1 MNELKVFSNEQFG
14 QVRTVVD
21 NGKVWF
27 CGKDVA
33 EALGYSNP
41 RDALWR
47 HCKPRGVGKHD
58 TLTNSGLQAMTYID
72 EGNLYR
78 LITHSK
84 LPSAERF
91 ESWVFDEVLPEI
103 RITGGYES
111 RPKANNEQLIQIAKI
126 IAKCPD
132 KRLPYVIEILNPMLP
147 SDFEVGKYKT
157 GTKAKPYLPV
167 NHGVYV
173 TFQIN
178 VNAQPFSYALKPT
191 VYDFAIN
198 GHKQITVRNSGI
210 SVIPIITVSAETTIQ
225 LENGQ
230 TLRLSE
236 GTYETSKLKIPQ
248 GVTRFVFEG
257 DGNVNLAYREAV
269 I

>member
-103 RITGGYES
+103 RTTGGYES

-167 NHGVYV
+167 NYGDIVKDAVEHSALSRQDIERQTGVSRMTIFRITNYKTKPIRKTLNNLRV
-173 TFQIN
+173 
-178 VNAQPFSYALKPT
+178 VLDLPF
-191 VYDFAIN
+191 
-198 GHKQITVRNSGI
+198 
-210 SVIPIITVSAETTIQ
+210 
-225 LENGQ
+225 
-230 TLRLSE
+230 
-236 GTYETSKLKIPQ
+236 
-248 GVTRFVFEG
+248 
-257 DGNVNLAYREAV
+257 
-269 I
+269 

>member
-1 MNELKVFSNEQFG
+1 
-14 QVRTVVD
+14 
-21 NGKVWF
+21 
-27 CGKDVA
+27 
-33 EALGYSNP
+33 
-41 RDALWR
+41 
-47 HCKPRGVGKHD
+47 
-58 TLTNSGLQAMTYID
+58 MTYID

-103 RITGGYES
+103 RTTGGYES

-167 NHGVYV
+167 NYGDIVKDAVEHSALSRQDIERQTGVSRMTIFRITNYK
-173 TFQIN
+173 T
-178 VNAQPFSYALKPT
+178 KPT
-191 VYDFAIN
+191 R
-198 GHKQITVRNSGI
+198 K
-210 SVIPIITVSAETTIQ
+210 
-225 LENGQ
+225 
-230 TLRLSE
+230 TL
-236 GTYETSKLKIPQ
+236 
-248 GVTRFVFEG
+248 
-257 DGNVNLAYREAV
+257 NNLRV
-269 I
+269 VLDLPF

>member
-103 RITGGYES
+103 RTTGGYES

-167 NHGVYV
+167 NYGDIVKDAVEHSALSRQDIERQTGVSRMTIFRITNYK
-173 TFQIN
+173 T
-178 VNAQPFSYALKPT
+178 KPT
-191 VYDFAIN
+191 R
-198 GHKQITVRNSGI
+198 K
-210 SVIPIITVSAETTIQ
+210 
-225 LENGQ
+225 
-230 TLRLSE
+230 TL
-236 GTYETSKLKIPQ
+236 
-248 GVTRFVFEG
+248 
-257 DGNVNLAYREAV
+257 NNLRV
-269 I
+269 VLDLPF

>member
-167 NHGVYV
+167 NYGDIVKDAVEHSALSRQDIERQTGVSRMTIFRITNYK
-173 TFQIN
+173 T
-178 VNAQPFSYALKPT
+178 KPT
-191 VYDFAIN
+191 R
-198 GHKQITVRNSGI
+198 K
-210 SVIPIITVSAETTIQ
+210 
-225 LENGQ
+225 
-230 TLRLSE
+230 TL
-236 GTYETSKLKIPQ
+236 
-248 GVTRFVFEG
+248 
-257 DGNVNLAYREAV
+257 NNLRV
-269 I
+269 VLDLPF

>member
-33 EALGYSNP
+33 SALQYEQP
-41 RDALWR
+41 HKAIKR
-47 HCKPRGVGKHD
+47 HCRYGMKH
-58 TLTNSGLQAMTYID
+58 TIPHPQAPNKTIEMLFVP
-72 EGNLYR
+72 EGDLYR

-103 RITGGYES
+103 RTTGGYES

-167 NHGVYV
+167 NYGDIVKDAVEHSALSRQDIERQTGVSRMTIFRITNYK
-173 TFQIN
+173 T
-178 VNAQPFSYALKPT
+178 KPT
-191 VYDFAIN
+191 R
-198 GHKQITVRNSGI
+198 K
-210 SVIPIITVSAETTIQ
+210 
-225 LENGQ
+225 
-230 TLRLSE
+230 TL
-236 GTYETSKLKIPQ
+236 
-248 GVTRFVFEG
+248 
-257 DGNVNLAYREAV
+257 NNLRV
-269 I
+269 VLDLPF